1 METAT
6 RPAPGR
12 HPTGSEGSRAGHQAG
27 DSATMTDTQAS
38 GSAAPRMSV
47 RTQYVKDFS
56 FENPNSPRS
65 LSQNAN
71 ERPAITLDV
80 DVETR
85 QLGGPHYEVALRIT
99 IDAKRA
105 GTQMFLAELLYGG
118 LFALENFPPERIEPV
133 CRIECPRIL
142 FPFARR
148 IIAETTRDGG
158 FPPLLLDPINFSHLY
173 RQYLDQRVA
182 EAETEAEQQVH
193 ETVEVAEGE
202 DEGEGA
208 AL

>member
-1 METAT
+1 
-6 RPAPGR
+6 
-12 HPTGSEGSRAGHQAG
+12 
-27 DSATMTDTQAS
+27 MTDTQAS
-38 GSAAPRMSV
+38 GSSAPRMSV

-65 LSQNAN
+65 LSQSVN

-105 GTQMFLAELLYGG
+105 GTQMFVAELLYAG

-173 RQYLDQRVA
+173 RQYLDQRV
-182 EAETEAEQQVH
+182 TEAEQPVQ
-193 ETVEVAEGE
+193 ESSEVA
-202 DEGEGA
+202 DAIGEGTA
-208 AL
+208 S

>member
-1 METAT
+1 
-6 RPAPGR
+6 
-12 HPTGSEGSRAGHQAG
+12 
-27 DSATMTDTQAS
+27 
-38 GSAAPRMSV
+38 MSV

-65 LSQNAN
+65 LSQSAN

-99 IDAKRA
+99 IDANRA
-105 GTQMFLAELLYGG
+105 GTQMFVAELLYAG

-182 EAETEAEQQVH
+182 ETEPPVPVGTEATE
-193 ETVEVAEGE
+193 AP
-202 DEGEGA
+202 GEGTA
-208 AL
+208 P